1 MRVYHFVDR
10 KYGLDDIAKRRLKIA
25 RIGDLNDPF
34 ELLAASCET
43 KQDRGAW
50 NSLKGDC
57 DKKFGL
63 LCFSRNWNNPVQ
75 WSHYA
80 DRHRG
85 ICLGFDVPGHLLK
98 PIAYVP
104 KRLLW
109 NRSSVLN
116 DQETGE
122 RFLEDILSTKF
133 SHWRYEQEMRLFVQL
148 DPATKQDGLYFYD
161 FSGDLALAE
170 VVVGSLS
177 TVSRRELS
185 DALGNVS
192 DTVICRK
199 ARLAFRSFNVVLQRQ
214 ASLWQ

>member
-1 MRVYHFVDR
+1 VRVYHFVDR

-43 KQDRGAW
+43 RQDREAW
-50 NSLKGDC
+50 NSLKSDC
-57 DKKFGL
+57 DKRFGL
-63 LCFSRNWNNPVQ
+63 LCFSRNWSNPLQ

-85 ICLGFDVPGHLLK
+85 VCLGFEVPEHLLK
-98 PIAYVP
+98 PIAYAP
-104 KRLLW
+104 RRLLW

-116 DQETGE
+116 DQEVGE
-122 RFLEDILSTKF
+122 RFLEDVLSTKF

-148 DPATKQDGLYFYD
+148 DSSTEQDGLYFYN
-161 FSGDLALAE
+161 FSSDLALSE

-185 DALGNVS
+185 DALGDVS
-192 DTVICRK
+192 DTTVCRK
-199 ARLAFRSFNVVLQRQ
+199 ARLAFRSFKVVEQLK

>member
-1 MRVYHFVDR
+1 MKVYHFIDR
-10 KYGLDDIAKRRLKIA
+10 KYGLEDIAKRRLKIA
-25 RIGDLNDPF
+25 RIGELNDPF

-43 KQDRGAW
+43 QRDREAW
-50 NSLKGDC
+50 NSLKRDC
-57 DKKFGL
+57 DKRFGL

-85 ICLGFDVPGHLLK
+85 ICLGFEVPDHLLK
-98 PIAYVP
+98 PVAYAP
-104 KRLLW
+104 RRLLW

-116 DQETGE
+116 DPEVGE

-148 DPATKQDGLYFYD
+148 DPSTEQGGLYFYN
-161 FSGDLALAE
+161 FSSELDLSE

-177 TVSRRELS
+177 AVSRRDLS
-185 DALGNVS
+185 DALGKLSNT
-192 DTVICRK
+192 TVCRK
-199 ARLAFRSFNVVLQRQ
+199 ARLAFRSFRVVEQRK